1 MANSQDC
8 FNNNNNESE
17 SSEEFLKSKNWNK
30 KISGLFSEVASIKML
45 KESSHFG
52 DQSELF
58 EKDHLKDV
66 KLDKLDKLGKELKGS
81 IIEME
86 DGRHVLNI
94 PTRGIHNKSF
104 SLIGEVKEEPY
115 ENEPSYLEYSTSMI
129 CQSKNMEYNRL
140 EAPEVEKNV
149 KQCESFE

>member
-1 MANSQDC
+1 M
-8 FNNNNNESE
+8 
-17 SSEEFLKSKNWNK
+17 
-30 KISGLFSEVASIKML
+30 
-45 KESSHFG
+45 
-52 DQSELF
+52 
-58 EKDHLKDV
+58 

-94 PTRGIHNKSF
+94 LTRGVHNKSF

-129 CQSKNMEYNRL
+129 CQSKNMEYNKL
-140 EAPEVEKNV
+140 EAPEGEKYV